1 MKHIPPATDTEIQPA
16 TRFQILIWTLFD
28 LGSNA
33 FIMLILTVV
42 FPVYFT
48 TVLAADRPDADFLWG
63 AAFSISMLIA
73 AIISPILGAI
83 ADHSAG
89 KKRFLLY
96 FTILCI
102 VSSALLFFVGEH
114 RLALGFVL
122 LVLANIGFEAGLVFY
137 DSFLP
142 EITTERSY
150 GRVSGYGFA
159 MGYVGSLLAVL
170 CAYPLLIDGF
180 IPDNYVNIRLTFV
193 LAAVMFAV
201 FATPLFFFLRDS
213 KKSVSRSAPYITI
226 GVNRVLTTLRNA
238 RRYSNIGK
246 FLISYFIYF
255 DAINTVVVFAAIYA
269 TVTLKFTITE
279 TLLFF
284 ITIQS
289 TAIAGSIGFGILADS
304 IGRKHTISIT
314 LIIWI
319 GVVIGAFLSQSKL
332 TFFIIG
338 MIAGLA
344 LGSCQASSRS
354 LMSTILP
361 FHKRTEFFG
370 FYSFFGKA
378 SAIIGPALFG
388 LLSMF
393 FNQRWAI
400 LSIGF
405 FFVIGLI
412 LLQRVKEEPYSA
424 DGSEPIDAISGEYNK
439 PE

>member
-1 MKHIPPATDTEIQPA
+1 VKSTQRSPDSDIQPA

-42 FPVYFT
+42 YPVYFT
-48 TVLAADRPDADFLWG
+48 TVLAADRADADFLWG

-96 FTILCI
+96 FTLLCI
-102 VSSALLFFVGEH
+102 LSSALLFFVGEH
-114 RLALGFVL
+114 RLALGFIL
-122 LVLANIGFEAGLVFY
+122 LIFANIGFEAGLVFY

-170 CAYPLLIDGF
+170 LAYPLLSDGF
-180 IPDNYVNIRLTFV
+180 TPENYINIRLSFILSSV
-193 LAAVMFAV
+193 IFFIFAL
-201 FATPLFFFLRDS
+201 PLFFFLRDS
-213 KKSVSRSAPYITI
+213 KKEVTRSASYLSI
-226 GVNRVLTTLRNA
+226 GIDRVLTTIRNA
-238 RRYSNIGK
+238 RRYRNIGK

-255 DAINTVVVFAAIYA
+255 DAINTVVIFASIYA
-269 TVTLKFTITE
+269 TVTLQFTVTE
-279 TLLFF
+279 ILLFF
-284 ITIQS
+284 IIIQT
-289 TAIAGSIGFGILADS
+289 TAIAGSLGFGILADS

-319 GVVIGAFLSQSKL
+319 GVVIGAFLSEDKFA
-332 TFFIIG
+332 FFVIG
-338 MIAGLA
+338 LIAGLA

-388 LLSMF
+388 LLSSL

-400 LSIGF
+400 LSVGF
-405 FFVIGLI
+405 FFLLGLI
-412 LLQRVKEEPYSA
+412 LLQRVKEEPYQPGMEEI
-424 DGSEPIDAISGEYNK
+424 DRGSG
-439 PE
+439 

>member
-1 MKHIPPATDTEIQPA
+1 MPSTAHTDTQPA
-16 TRFQILIWTLFD
+16 TRFQIFIWTLFD

-42 FPVYFT
+42 YPIYFT
-48 TVLAADRPDADFLWG
+48 TVLAADRADADFLWG

-102 VSSALLFFVGEH
+102 TASALLFFVGEQ
-114 RLALGFVL
+114 RLALGFIL
-122 LVLANIGFEAGLVFY
+122 LILANIGFEAGLVFY

-180 IPDNYVNIRLTFV
+180 IPENYINIRLSFV
-193 LAAVMFAV
+193 LAAGLFAV
-201 FATPLFFFLRDS
+201 FATPLFFFLRDT
-213 KKSVSRSAPYITI
+213 KKSVSRSDSYIII
-226 GVNRVLTTLRNA
+226 GINRVLTTLRNA
-238 RRYSNIGK
+238 KRYNNIGK

-255 DAINTVVVFAAIYA
+255 DAINTVVIFASIYA

-284 ITIQS
+284 ITIQT

-314 LIIWI
+314 LLIWI
-319 GVVIGAFLSQSKL
+319 GVVIGAFLSQNKL

-361 FHKRTEFFG
+361 FDKRTEFFG

-388 LLSMF
+388 LLSTL

-400 LSIGF
+400 LSVGF
-405 FFVIGLI
+405 FFLVGLV
-412 LLQRVKEEPYSA
+412 LLQRVKEEPYAA
-424 DGSEPIDAISGEYNK
+424 DGSEPGETTSREYR
-439 PE
+439 

>member
-1 MKHIPPATDTEIQPA
+1 VKFTQRPPDSDVQPA
-16 TRFQILIWTLFD
+16 TRFQIFIWTLFD

-42 FPVYFT
+42 YPVYFT
-48 TVLAADRPDADFLWG
+48 TVLAADRADADFLWG

-96 FTILCI
+96 FTLLCI
-102 VSSALLFFVGEH
+102 LSSASLFFVGEH
-114 RLALGFVL
+114 RLALGFIL
-122 LVLANIGFEAGLVFY
+122 LIFANIGFEAGLVFY

-170 CAYPLLIDGF
+170 LAYPLLSDGF
-180 IPDNYVNIRLTFV
+180 TPENYLNIRVSFILSSVIFFI
-193 LAAVMFAV
+193 FAL
-201 FATPLFFFLRDS
+201 PLFFFLRDS
-213 KKSVSRSAPYITI
+213 KKEVSRSVSYLSI
-226 GVNRVLTTLRNA
+226 GIDRVLTTVRNA

-255 DAINTVVVFAAIYA
+255 DAINTVVIFASIYA
-269 TVTLKFTITE
+269 TVTLQFTVTE
-279 TLLFF
+279 ILLFF
-284 ITIQS
+284 IIIQT
-289 TAIAGSIGFGILADS
+289 TAIAGSLGFGILADS
-304 IGRKHTISIT
+304 IGRKPTISIT

-319 GVVIGAFLSQSKL
+319 GVVIGAFLSEDKL

-388 LLSMF
+388 LLSSL

-400 LSIGF
+400 LSVGF
-405 FFVIGLI
+405 FFLIGLI
-412 LLQRVKEEPYSA
+412 LLQRVKEEPYRPS
-424 DGSEPIDAISGEYNK
+424 IDEIDRVSG
-439 PE
+439 

>member
-1 MKHIPPATDTEIQPA
+1 MIPKTVPAHTEKLPA
-16 TRFQILIWTLFD
+16 TRFQIFIWTLFD

-42 FPVYFT
+42 YPVYFT
-48 TVLAADRPDADFLWG
+48 QVLAADRADADFLWG
-63 AAFSISMLIA
+63 AAFSISMLCA
-73 AIISPILGAI
+73 ALISPILGAI
-83 ADHSAG
+83 SDHSAG

-96 FTILCI
+96 FTLLCI
-102 VSSALLFFVGEH
+102 LSSALLFYVGEH
-114 RLALGFVL
+114 RLALGFIL
-122 LVLANIGFEAGLVFY
+122 LILANIGFEAGLVFY
-137 DSFLP
+137 DAFLP

-159 MGYVGSLLAVL
+159 MGYGGSLLAVL
-170 CAYPLLIDGF
+170 LAYPLLSEGF
-180 IPDNYVNIRLTFV
+180 TPENYVNIRWSFV
-193 LAAVMFAV
+193 LAAGMFFI
-201 FATPLFFFLRDS
+201 FALPFFFVLRDT
-213 KKSVSRSAPYITI
+213 KREVARSASYISI
-226 GVNRVLTTLRNA
+226 GINRVLTTIRNVK
-238 RRYSNIGK
+238 RYNNIGK

-255 DAINTVVVFAAIYA
+255 DAINTVVIFASIYA
-269 TVTLKFTITE
+269 TVTLQFTITE
-279 TLLFF
+279 ILLFF
-284 ITIQS
+284 ITIQT
-289 TAIAGSIGFGILADS
+289 TAIAGSLGFGILADS

-314 LIIWI
+314 LLIWI
-319 GVVIGAFLSQSKL
+319 GVVIGAFFSQDKL

-388 LLSMF
+388 LLSTL

-400 LSIGF
+400 LSVGLF
-405 FFVIGLI
+405 FLVGLI
-412 LLQRVKEEPYSA
+412 LLQRVKEEPYQPAIDEIASSNV
-424 DGSEPIDAISGEYNK
+424 SENSR
-439 PE
+439 